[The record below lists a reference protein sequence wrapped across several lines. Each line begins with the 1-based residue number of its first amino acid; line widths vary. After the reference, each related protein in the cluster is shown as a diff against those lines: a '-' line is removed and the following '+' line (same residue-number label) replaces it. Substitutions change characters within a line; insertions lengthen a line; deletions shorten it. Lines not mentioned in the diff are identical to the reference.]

1 MHTVVSQDGS
11 GIGLRPVSD
20 TGVPEGAPR
29 VVEATALA
37 QEVVADEAAHV
48 RWTWDDTNSWYPG
61 LLAEGV
67 RLDRAHDLRLAHA
80 VLRASALS
88 ARTALAEAGPTA
100 WDRLPAVPPPGGPT
114 AAALVRPDRHPG
126 AEPLFDLGE
135 MTAPPARPEAGRRG
149 HAGSGAGGTHAAP
162 RGGAAREAR
171 GGFGQGDDGPG
182 RDGYGVGGFGR
193 DGQGGD
199 GQGGGGQGRDGRGGG
214 GQGPD
219 GRGRDRQG
227 QDRQAPD
234 TASAGTTA
242 RPADPLD
249 PVTELAAQLRAIKDS
264 TDPGRLRLL
273 LAAESAGALAAAEMH
288 HAGLPWRGDIH
299 DEILTEALGP
309 RPRPGARPAK
319 LEALAQQ
326 IRTALDAPP
335 TLNPDSHPDLL
346 RAMEY
351 AGVGARSLRKWELEK
366 LDHPVIAPLLE
377 YKSLYR
383 LYTANGWNWLDTWA
397 PDGRFRM
404 EYVVGGVVTG
414 RWASTGGGALQLPH
428 NVRRAVV
435 SDPGWTFVVA
445 DAAQLE
451 PRVLAAL
458 ARDERM
464 AAAGRTKDGA
474 STDMYAG
481 IVATGAVDS
490 REHAKVGMLGAMYG
504 GTTGVSAQVLPRLAR
519 AFPQAIDLVERAA
532 RAGERGEVVT
542 TRLGRSS
549 PRPGNSWA
557 AVQGSAFDE
566 DAGADAQSRAR
577 SQTRSWGRFTRN
589 FVVQGT
595 AAEWALCWIAS
606 IRRRLWALGQVT
618 ADDAVPGLAPAPF
631 DRRPHLVFF
640 LHDEIVVH
648 APAALADVVAQE
660 VRAAAEEA
668 GRLLFGDFPVDF
680 PLSVAVTESYA
691 NAKG

>member
-1 MHTVVSQDGS
+1 MHTVVSRDGS

-20 TGVPEGAPR
+20 TGVPEGEPR
-29 VVEATALA
+29 VVETSALA
-37 QEVVADEAAHV
+37 QEVAADEAAHV
-48 RWTWDDTNSWYPG
+48 RWTWDDTNGWYPA

-67 RLDRAHDLRLAHA
+67 RVDRAHDLRLAHT

-88 ARTALAEAGPTA
+88 AHTALAEAGPTA
-100 WDRLPAVPPPGGPT
+100 WDRLTPIPPPGGPT

-126 AEPLFDLGE
+126 AEALFDLGE
-135 MTAPPARPEAGRRG
+135 SAPATTSPA
-149 HAGSGAGGTHAAP
+149 
-162 RGGAAREAR
+162 GAAE
-171 GGFGQGDDGPG
+171 GD
-182 RDGYGVGGFGR
+182 
-193 DGQGGD
+193 
-199 GQGGGGQGRDGRGGG
+199 
-214 GQGPD
+214 
-219 GRGRDRQG
+219 
-227 QDRQAPD
+227 
-234 TASAGTTA
+234 
-242 RPADPLD
+242 PADPLD
-249 PVTELAAQLRAIKDS
+249 PVTELAAQLLAIKDS

-299 DEILTEALGP
+299 DEILTDALGP
-309 RPRPGARPAK
+309 RPRPGVRPAK

-326 IRTALDAPP
+326 IRAALDAPP
-335 TLNPDSHPDLL
+335 TLNPDSHQDLL

-351 AGVGARSLRKWELEK
+351 AGVGSRSLRKWELEK

-549 PRPGNSWA
+549 PLPGESWA

-606 IRRRLWALGQVT
+606 IRRRLWALGE
-618 ADDAVPGLAPAPF
+618 DASGGVPGLAPTPF

-660 VRAAAEEA
+660 VRDAADEA

-691 NAKG
+691 DAKG

>member
-1 MHTVVSQDGS
+1 VHTVISREGS
-11 GIGLRPVSD
+11 DIGLRSVSD
-20 TGVPEGAPR
+20 AGAPAGEPR
-29 VVEATALA
+29 IVEASRLA
-37 QEVVADEAAHV
+37 QEVVALEPTHV
-48 RWTWDDTNSWYPG
+48 RWTWDDTNNWYPA
-61 LLAEGV
+61 LLADGV
-67 RLDRAHDLRLAHA
+67 RVDRAHDLRLAHA
-80 VLRASALS
+80 VLRRSAL
-88 ARTALAEAGPTA
+88 AAHTALAEAGPTA
-100 WDRLPAVPPPGGPT
+100 WDRLAPVPPPGGPT
-114 AAALVRPDRHPG
+114 AAALVRPERHPG
-126 AEPLFDLGE
+126 SEPLFDLGE
-135 MTAPPARPEAGRRG
+135 ISAP
-149 HAGSGAGGTHAAP
+149 AP
-162 RGGAAREAR
+162 RSEPAHGARDEAAR
-171 GGFGQGDDGPG
+171 GGTYEPGEGPG
-182 RDGYGVGGFGR
+182 GHHVTDE
-193 DGQGGD
+193 
-199 GQGGGGQGRDGRGGG
+199 
-214 GQGPD
+214 
-219 GRGRDRQG
+219 
-227 QDRQAPD
+227 
-234 TASAGTTA
+234 S
-242 RPADPLD
+242 LD
-249 PVTELAAQLRAIKDS
+249 PAAELAAQLVALKDS
-264 TDPGRLRLL
+264 TDAGRLRLL

-319 LEALAQQ
+319 LEELANR
-326 IRTALDAPP
+326 IREALDAPP

-377 YKSLYR
+377 YKGLYR

-435 SDPGWTFVVA
+435 ADPDWTFVVA

-464 AAAGRTKDGA
+464 AAAGRSKDGA

-532 RAGERGEVVT
+532 RAGERGEVVS

-549 PRPGNSWA
+549 PRPGESWA

-606 IRRRLWALGQVT
+606 IRRRLWALGEAT
-618 ADDAVPGLAPAPF
+618 GSATPGLAPTPF

-640 LHDEIVVH
+640 LHDEVVVH
-648 APAALADVVAQE
+648 APAALGDVVAQE

-691 NAKG
+691 DAKG

>member
-1 MHTVVSQDGS
+1 MHTVVSREGS

-20 TGVPEGAPR
+20 SGAPTGEQR
-29 VVEATALA
+29 VVEASALSR
-37 QEVVADEAAHV
+37 EVAAPESSQV
-48 RWTWDDTNSWYPG
+48 RWTWDDTNNWYPDI
-61 LLAEGV
+61 LADGV
-67 RLDRAHDLRLAHA
+67 RVDRAHDLRLAHA
-80 VLRASALS
+80 VLRGSVLS
-88 ARTALAEAGPTA
+88 AHTALAEAGPTA
-100 WDRLPAVPPPGGPT
+100 WDRLAPVPPPGGPT
-114 AAALVRPDRHPG
+114 AAAMTRPDRHPG
-126 AEPLFDLGE
+126 AEPLFELGE
-135 MTAPPARPEAGRRG
+135 IAAPAPPGRATGHGRRP
-149 HAGSGAGGTHAAP
+149 AP
-162 RGGAAREAR
+162 HDAREPDER
-171 GGFGQGDDGPG
+171 LDSDGPRS
-182 RDGYGVGGFGR
+182 RDERR
-193 DGQGGD
+193 DPGI
-199 GQGGGGQGRDGRGGG
+199 
-214 GQGPD
+214 GP
-219 GRGRDRQG
+219 GTADR
-227 QDRQAPD
+227 
-234 TASAGTTA
+234 
-242 RPADPLD
+242 LD
-249 PVTELAAQLRAIKDS
+249 PAAELLAQLLAIKDS

-319 LEALAQQ
+319 LEALANR
-326 IRTALDAPP
+326 IRAAIDAPP

-377 YKSLYR
+377 YKGLYR

-428 NVRRAVV
+428 NVRRAVTA
-435 SDPGWTFVVA
+435 DPGWTFVVA

-464 AAAGRTKDGA
+464 AAAGRSKDGA
-474 STDMYAG
+474 NTDMYAG

-532 RAGERGEVVT
+532 RAGERGEKVT

-549 PRPGNSWA
+549 PLPGDSWA

-606 IRRRLWALGQVT
+606 IRRRLWALGELP
-618 ADDAVPGLAPAPF
+618 ADATPGLAPSPF
-631 DRRPHLVFF
+631 DTRPHLVFF
-640 LHDEIVVH
+640 LHDEVVVH
-648 APAALADVVAQE
+648 APAALAEAVARE
-660 VRAAAEEA
+660 VRAAADEA

-691 NAKG
+691 DAKG